1 MNRYDNDNFATIKE
15 YEVKDNEIVIKF
27 ISGNVETFTYR
38 ESLEKEIIDYM
49 LMQAKER
56 DKAVNITREK
66 LENKILNALVGVQGV
81 ATILLL
87 KRLQILDFQIFPDI
101 FNVMTLAYLDF
112 LAVRN
117 GKKVNEHEK
126 YNIYLNNMEKIINRE
141 DYPDILKGVSQENLK
156 LNINTLDKYS
166 LKDLKQI
173 RSNIEQR
180 EEKVLCK
187 KI

>member
-87 KRLQILDFQIFPDI
+87 KRLQILDFQIFP
-101 FNVMTLAYLDF
+101 
-112 LAVRN
+112 
-117 GKKVNEHEK
+117 
-126 YNIYLNNMEKIINRE
+126 
-141 DYPDILKGVSQENLK
+141 
-156 LNINTLDKYS
+156 
-166 LKDLKQI
+166 
-173 RSNIEQR
+173 
-180 EEKVLCK
+180 
-187 KI
+187 

>member
-87 KRLQILDFQIFPDI
+87 KK
-101 FNVMTLAYLDF
+101 TT
-112 LAVRN
+112 
-117 GKKVNEHEK
+117 
-126 YNIYLNNMEKIINRE
+126 NIRF
-141 DYPDILKGVSQENLK
+141 
-156 LNINTLDKYS
+156 
-166 LKDLKQI
+166 
-173 RSNIEQR
+173 SNFS
-180 EEKVLCK
+180 
-187 KI
+187 